1 MKTTTVILIVA
12 VLLTLLLLVL
22 GGIYQNNAHIEKMAE
37 MGYVEVS
44 YPGTAWTHWE
54 KAK

>member
-1 MKTTTVILIVA
+1 MKTSTVILIVA

-22 GGIYQNNAHIEKMAE
+22 GGIYQQNAHIEKMAE

-44 YPGTAWTHWE
+44 YPGSSWTHWE
-54 KAK
+54 RQK